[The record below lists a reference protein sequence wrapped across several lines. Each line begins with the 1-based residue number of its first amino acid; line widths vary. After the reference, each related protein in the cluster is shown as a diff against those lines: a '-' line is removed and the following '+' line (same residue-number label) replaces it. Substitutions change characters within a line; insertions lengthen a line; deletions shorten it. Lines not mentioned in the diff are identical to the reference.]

1 VRRRSVGR
9 SAVGLTTKAK
19 NTDLHRGLT

>member
-1 VRRRSVGR
+1 MCVVGRSVG
-9 SAVGLTTKAK
+9 GLTTKAK